1 MKFDNILKKTTTIA
15 KSTSSKVSNKYTLH
29 VRKRAI
35 KQVAKTLKTAGL
47 SPADIETDDYEAMLN
62 DASKDINLSYSKR
75 TAQVGLS
82 LFGLDLLLGI

>member
-1 MKFDNILKKTTTIA
+1 MKFENILEKTTSTV
-15 KSTSSKVSNKYTLH
+15 KSTSNKVSHKYTLH

-47 SPADIETDDYEAMLN
+47 SLADIETDDYEAMLN
-62 DASKDINLSYSKR
+62 DASKDINLSYSKKV
-75 TAQVGLS
+75 AQVGLG